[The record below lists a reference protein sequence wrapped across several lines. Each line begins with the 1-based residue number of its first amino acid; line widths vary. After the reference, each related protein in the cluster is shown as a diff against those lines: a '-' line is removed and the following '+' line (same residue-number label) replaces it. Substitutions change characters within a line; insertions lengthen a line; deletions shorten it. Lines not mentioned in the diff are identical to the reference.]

1 VSGECLSAGR
11 EWAANEVVVLSRLM
25 SDSSVRITSELQM
38 PAVALAERGVSGRLV
53 VYADLGGRATTVELS
68 DAVLRELESCE
79 SFQ

>member
-1 VSGECLSAGR
+1 MSGECLSAGR

>member
-1 VSGECLSAGR
+1 LSAGQ

-25 SDSSVRITSELQM
+25 SDSPVRITSELQM

>member
-1 VSGECLSAGR
+1 MSGECLSAGR

-25 SDSSVRITSELQM
+25 SDSPVRITSELQM

-53 VYADLGGRATTVELS
+53 VYADLGGSATTVELS

>member
-25 SDSSVRITSELQM
+25 SDSPVRITSELQM
-38 PAVALAERGVSGRLV
+38 PAVALAEGEVSGRLV